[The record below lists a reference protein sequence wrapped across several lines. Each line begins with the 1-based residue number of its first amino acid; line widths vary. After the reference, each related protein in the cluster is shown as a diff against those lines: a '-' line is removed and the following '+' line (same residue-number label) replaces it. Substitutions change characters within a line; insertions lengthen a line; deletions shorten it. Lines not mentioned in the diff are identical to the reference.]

1 MILAAAYVLWMV
13 QRTTQGTVNPL
24 LERVDGMRK
33 DMSRRE
39 IAVVTPLIVLI
50 LLLGFYPK
58 PVIDVI
64 NPAVKATLSQIGSSD
79 PAPTAASGGGK

>member
-1 MILAAAYVLWMV
+1 MDGV
-13 QRTTQGTVNPL
+13 QRATHGKLNPA
-24 LERVDGMRK
+24 LERVEAMRK
-33 DMSRRE
+33 DMSKRE
-39 IAVVTPLIVLI
+39 VAVVAPLIALI